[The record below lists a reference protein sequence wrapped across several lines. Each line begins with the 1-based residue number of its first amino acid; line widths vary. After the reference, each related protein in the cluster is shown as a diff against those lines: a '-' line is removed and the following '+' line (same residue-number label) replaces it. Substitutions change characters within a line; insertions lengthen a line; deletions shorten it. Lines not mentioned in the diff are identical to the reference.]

1 MKSRAAANYFPCDSL
16 RSPFRRKRARESVY
30 IKVCVACTAG
40 VHGAGQRPWER
51 PDPRQR
57 PESLVTAAPAGMH
70 QHEREEAQSSF
81 NHILPYF
88 CIPLHPSSLALPLLP
103 L

>member
-1 MKSRAAANYFPCDSL
+1 MY
-16 RSPFRRKRARESVY
+16 
-30 IKVCVACTAG
+30 KVCVACTAG

-70 QHEREEAQSSF
+70 QHEWEKEQSPF

-88 CIPLHPSSLALPLLP
+88 SPVLPL
-103 L
+103 